1 MPPVPHPSRPA
12 RGAVVSAGPVET
24 EIKIRIAD
32 AAAALSVI
40 QRVGATP
47 ATGRLFEANMVYD
60 TPTGEIRAKGQ
71 LLRLRAVGVR
81 CVLTWKGP
89 ASTGGKHKSRAETE
103 VVVSDC
109 AAFDQILRELGY
121 EPSFRYEKYRTEF
134 TLPDEHGTITLD
146 ETPIGCF
153 LELEGSPQWID
164 ITATKMGFTEA
175 DYVTLSYGSLYVQHC
190 AAGGVTPGWMVFPPE
205 DGGT

>member
-1 MPPVPHPSRPA
+1 L
-12 RGAVVSAGPVET
+12 SAGPVET
-24 EIKIRIAD
+24 EIKLRIAD
-32 AAAALSVI
+32 AVAGLSVI

-71 LLRLRAVGVR
+71 LLRLRAVGDR

-89 ASTGGKHKSRAETE
+89 ASAGGKHKSRAETE
-103 VVVSDC
+103 VLVSDC
-109 AAFDQILRELGY
+109 TAFDQILRQLGY
-121 EPSFRYEKYRTEF
+121 APLFRYEKYRMEF

-164 ITATKMGFTEA
+164 TTATKMGFAEA
-175 DYVTLSYGSLYVQHC
+175 DYLTQSYGSLYAQHC
-190 AAGGVTPGWMVFPPE
+190 ATTGITPGWMVFPQ
-205 DGGT
+205 DSGT